1 MNRRR
6 RARLATCVA
15 LTTLLSA
22 AHAANA
28 PLQVRLRIVEAC
40 TLDADAARARCRS
53 AHRRSDDRIPAPP
66 QVQQLTPAREVVV
79 NPIRQWQPQT
89 FWYAPA

>member
-6 RARLATCVA
+6 RARVTTCVA

-22 AHAANA
+22 VHAANA

-66 QVQQLTPAREVVV
+66 QVQQLTPAGEDDEHARR
-79 NPIRQWQPQT
+79 PWLTLT
-89 FWYAPA
+89 F

>member
-22 AHAANA
+22 TQAVSA
-28 PLQVRLRIVEAC
+28 PLQVRLRIADAC
-40 TLDADAARARCRS
+40 ALDADATRDRCGS
-53 AHRRSDDRIPAPP
+53 THRRSDDEIPAPP
-66 QVQQLTPAREVVV
+66 QVQQLTPAGEDDDDARR
-79 NPIRQWQPQT
+79 PWLTLT
-89 FWYAPA
+89 F

>member
-6 RARLATCVA
+6 RAHLATCVA

-28 PLQVRLRIVEAC
+28 PLQVRLRVVDGCA
-40 TLDADAARARCRS
+40 LDADAARASCRS
-53 AHRRSDDRIPAPP
+53 AHRRSDDQIPAPP
-66 QVQQLTPAREVVV
+66 QVQQLTPAAENDEDARR
-79 NPIRQWQPQT
+79 PWLTLT
-89 FWYAPA
+89 F

>member
-6 RARLATCVA
+6 RACLATCVA

-22 AHAANA
+22 ANAANA

-40 TLDADAARARCRS
+40 ALDADAARANCRS
-53 AHRRSDDRIPAPP
+53 AHRRSDEEIPAPP
-66 QVQQLTPAREVVV
+66 QVQQLTPADEDDEDARR
-79 NPIRQWQPQT
+79 PWLTLT
-89 FWYAPA
+89 F

>member
-40 TLDADAARARCRS
+40 ALDADADATRASCRS
-53 AHRRSDDRIPAPP
+53 AHRRSDEEIPAPP
-66 QVQQLTPAREVVV
+66 QVQQLTPAREDDEDARR
-79 NPIRQWQPQT
+79 PWLTLT
-89 FWYAPA
+89 F

>member
-22 AHAANA
+22 TQAVSA
-28 PLQVRLRIVEAC
+28 PLQVRLRIADAC
-40 TLDADAARARCRS
+40 TLDAEVARDRCGS
-53 AHRRSDDRIPAPP
+53 THRRSDDEAPAPP
-66 QVQQLTPAREVVV
+66 QVQQLTPADEDDQDARR
-79 NPIRQWQPQT
+79 PWLTLT
-89 FWYAPA
+89 F

>member
-40 TLDADAARARCRS
+40 ALDADATRASCRS
-53 AHRRSDDRIPAPP
+53 AHRRSDEEIPAPP
-66 QVQQLTPAREVVV
+66 QVQQLTPADEDDEDARR
-79 NPIRQWQPQT
+79 PWLTLT
-89 FWYAPA
+89 F